1 MSSNPPGAWSD
12 PESPSNPDTLPP
24 PVPPS
29 MAPPDGKGLKGML
42 ADAMAKSRG
51 QGVVQGSTLF
61 LKNLAESVA
70 HSNRN
75 LKIGLSFLMAA
86 FVVVASGLGYLV
98 FQAFEVQEQ
107 TKNSLEDQV
116 KTLDAKTRAQLQ
128 PFLDTARQ
136 LEDRMAQLEARQRA
150 ELDAVR
156 LNAQQEV
163 DLARQEV
170 AHLQAELNKTKER
183 TALIETWI
191 NDANGKINTQ
201 FAGFAKRLAE
211 LEARR

>member
-1 MSSNPPGAWSD
+1 MSSDPSDRWQDSDAPPA
-12 PESPSNPDTLPP
+12 PSPLPP
-24 PVPPS
+24 PLPGS
-29 MAPPDGKGLKGML
+29 GAPDGKGLKGML

-61 LKNLAESVA
+61 FKNLAESVA

-98 FQAFEVQEQ
+98 FQAFKVQEQ
-107 TKNSLEDQV
+107 TKSTLEDQV
-116 KTLDAKTRAQLQ
+116 KNLDEKTQKTLQ

-136 LEDRMAQLEARQRA
+136 LEDRMAQLEVRQKQ

-156 LNAQQEV
+156 LTAQQEV
-163 DLARQEV
+163 DAARQEV
-170 AHLQAELNKTKER
+170 NGLRAELNDLKKQTADHRGWIDGATKSIQ
-183 TALIETWI
+183 T
-191 NDANGKINTQ
+191 N
-201 FAGFAKRLAE
+201 FADFTKRLQK
-211 LEARR
+211 LEAQR

>member
-1 MSSNPPGAWSD
+1 
-12 PESPSNPDTLPP
+12 
-24 PVPPS
+24 

-61 LKNLAESVA
+61 FKNLAESVA

-107 TKNSLEDQV
+107 TKISLEDQV

-136 LEDRMAQLEARQRA
+136 LEDRMAQLEARQRV

-170 AHLQAELNKTKER
+170 ARLQAELKENQKLTAEHRAWIENANKV
-183 TALIETWI
+183 
-191 NDANGKINTQ
+191 INTQ
-201 FAGFAKRLAE
+201 FIDFGKRLTA